1 MIALLDTHVLLW
13 WFEKPARLSRSQRRI
28 LERANERAPLGVSD
42 VTAWEIGML
51 VEAGRV
57 RLPLPIDVWLSR
69 ATAAPLVERCGIEPS
84 VIREMVELANT
95 QDWDP
100 ADRILVATARVRGVP
115 LVTSDTRIIDA
126 DVVDVID

>member
-13 WFEKPARLSRSQRRI
+13 WLEKPSRLSRAQRRI
-28 LERANERAPLGVSD
+28 LDRADERSPLGVSD

-57 RLPLPIDVWLSR
+57 RLTLPIDEWLAR
-69 ATAAPLVERCGIEPS
+69 ATAAPLVERCGIEPN
-84 VIREMVELANT
+84 VIREMVELAST
-95 QDWDP
+95 RDWDP